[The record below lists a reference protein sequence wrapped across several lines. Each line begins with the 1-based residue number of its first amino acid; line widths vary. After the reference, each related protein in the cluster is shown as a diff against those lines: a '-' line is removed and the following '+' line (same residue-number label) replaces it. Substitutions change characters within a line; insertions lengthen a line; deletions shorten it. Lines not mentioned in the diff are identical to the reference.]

1 VPGASLD
8 ATSVWRMASFRVTER
23 ASGPRRTPHAARPIE
38 VLGLRTRYV
47 DLRPA
52 KEEAPPL
59 LLVHGHASR
68 VEEYDTFA
76 PMLAQRRRVL
86 VVDLPGCGLADKPI
100 DRAYT
105 LALYQEFL
113 LAFLDQLDIREAHL
127 AGGSLGG
134 NLTLRLGAREP
145 ERFTKLAAWA
155 PAGAWKPMRHVV
167 LFAAMM
173 RRVPFLFWPSVWV
186 QSRFWYSRD
195 WTGRDAALLDAFRYY
210 REVWG
215 PGFFRMYW
223 DVGHDQ
229 VSTSLFDEVH
239 RIKQPVFLG
248 WGDRDHALGM
258 GDGVKAL
265 AKMMPTSVLQ
275 IFRGARHSL
284 ANERPEEL
292 ATAVNGFLLP
302 AT

>member
-1 VPGASLD
+1 MTTDRSG
-8 ATSVWRMASFRVTER
+8 
-23 ASGPRRTPHAARPIE
+23 GPRRTPHGERPLD

-52 KEEAPPL
+52 SEEAPPL

-76 PMLAQRRRVL
+76 PILAQRRRVI
-86 VVDLPGCGLADKPI
+86 VPDLPGCGLADKPA
-100 DRAYT
+100 DRPYS
-105 LALYQEFL
+105 LASYQEFL
-113 LAFLDQLDIREAHL
+113 LAFLEKLGVKEAHL

-145 ERFTKLAAWA
+145 DRFTKLAAWA
-155 PAGAWKPMRHVV
+155 PAGAWRPMRHVV

-173 RRVPFLFWPSVWV
+173 RRFPVLFWPSIWV
-186 QSRFWYSRD
+186 QSRFWYSSD
-195 WTGRDAALLDAFRYY
+195 WKGRDAALSDAFLYY
-210 REVWG
+210 REVYG

-229 VSTSLFDEVH
+229 ASTSLFDEVH

-265 AKMMPTSVLQ
+265 SKMIPTSMLR
-275 IFRGARHSL
+275 IFQNARHSL

-292 ATAVNGFLLP
+292 AAEVDAFLLKP
-302 AT
+302 A